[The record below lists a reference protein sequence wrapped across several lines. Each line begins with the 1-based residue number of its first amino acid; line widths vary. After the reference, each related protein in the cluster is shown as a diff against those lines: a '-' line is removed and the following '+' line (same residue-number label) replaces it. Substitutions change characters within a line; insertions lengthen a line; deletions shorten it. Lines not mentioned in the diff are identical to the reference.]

1 VFERRH
7 TVNLYNLE
15 LNQVVRAANIGLPWV
30 WAMHGNTE
38 RDSPNLTVLVV
49 EDVDD
54 ARHFMRL
61 ELEHLGYL
69 VVEAEDGA
77 KAVELALSERPDIIL
92 MDLTLPVMDGLAATA
107 MIRSNEEMRG
117 VPIIAVTA
125 HQEHDFR
132 AEAKASG
139 FDAYVTKPIEITWLD
154 ELIKG
159 LLV

>member
-1 VFERRH
+1 
-7 TVNLYNLE
+7 
-15 LNQVVRAANIGLPWV
+15 
-30 WAMHGNTE
+30 MHGHSDNETQ
-38 RDSPNLTVLVV
+38 NLTVLVV

-54 ARHFMRL
+54 ARDLMRL
-61 ELEHLGYL
+61 ELEERGYL
-69 VVEAEDGA
+69 VVEAADGA
-77 KAVELALSERPDIIL
+77 KAVEIALSERPDIIL

-107 MIRSNEEMRG
+107 KIRSHEEMRE

-125 HQEHDFR
+125 HQESDFR

-139 FDAYVTKPIEITWLD
+139 FDAYVTKPIDVPWLD

>member
-1 VFERRH
+1 MAEKDA
-7 TVNLYNLE
+7 E
-15 LNQVVRAANIGLPWV
+15 
-30 WAMHGNTE
+30 
-38 RDSPNLTVLVV
+38 NLTVLIV

-54 ARHFMRL
+54 SRYFMRL
-61 ELEHLGYL
+61 ELEQLGYL
-69 VVEAEDGA
+69 VIEAEDGA
-77 KAVELALSERPDIIL
+77 KAVEIALRERPDIIL

-107 MIRSNEEMRG
+107 MIRNNEQMRE

-125 HQEHDFR
+125 HLESDLR

-139 FDAYVTKPIEITWLD
+139 FNAYVTKPIDIPWLN

>member
-1 VFERRH
+1 MVH
-7 TVNLYNLE
+7 THTDRSKTMVE
-15 LNQVVRAANIGLPWV
+15 KDA
-30 WAMHGNTE
+30 E
-38 RDSPNLTVLVV
+38 NLTVLIV

-54 ARHFMRL
+54 ARYFMRL
-61 ELEHLGYL
+61 ELEQLGYL
-69 VVEAEDGA
+69 VIEAEDGA
-77 KAVELALSERPDIIL
+77 KAVELALRERPDIIL

-107 MIRSNEEMRG
+107 KIRNNEQMRE

-125 HQEHDFR
+125 HLESDLR

-139 FDAYVTKPIEITWLD
+139 FNAYVTKPIDIPWLD

>member
-1 VFERRH
+1 MVH
-7 TVNLYNLE
+7 THTDRSKTMAE
-15 LNQVVRAANIGLPWV
+15 KDA
-30 WAMHGNTE
+30 E
-38 RDSPNLTVLVV
+38 NLTVLIV

-54 ARHFMRL
+54 ARYFMRL
-61 ELEHLGYL
+61 ELEQLGYL
-69 VVEAEDGA
+69 VIEAEDGA
-77 KAVELALSERPDIIL
+77 KAVELALRERPDIIL

-107 MIRSNEEMRG
+107 KIRNNEQMRE

-125 HQEHDFR
+125 HLESDLR

-139 FDAYVTKPIEITWLD
+139 FNAYVTKPIDIPWLD

>member
-1 VFERRH
+1 MAEKDA
-7 TVNLYNLE
+7 E
-15 LNQVVRAANIGLPWV
+15 
-30 WAMHGNTE
+30 
-38 RDSPNLTVLVV
+38 NLTVLIV

-54 ARHFMRL
+54 ARYFMRL
-61 ELEHLGYL
+61 ELEQLGYL
-69 VVEAEDGA
+69 VIEAEDGA
-77 KAVELALSERPDIIL
+77 KAVEIALRERPDIIL

-107 MIRSNEEMRG
+107 IIRNNEQMRE

-125 HQEHDFR
+125 HQESDLR

-139 FDAYVTKPIEITWLD
+139 FNAYITKPIDIPWLD